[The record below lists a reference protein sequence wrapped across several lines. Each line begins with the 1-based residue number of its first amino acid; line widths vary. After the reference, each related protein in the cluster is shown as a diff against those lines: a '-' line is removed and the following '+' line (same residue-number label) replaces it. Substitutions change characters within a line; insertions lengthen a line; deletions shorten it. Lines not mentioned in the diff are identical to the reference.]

1 MKYTAHTLPYATGR
15 KAPSLKHVF
24 VLNGLTRCPETCAQ
38 RLLPCRVSYRP
49 QGVYWLLAHC
59 FPHEV
64 CGTVHKVTDT
74 WHTFCCDLALPTA
87 SSPLMV
93 SLTGTVHM
101 FFSPLSGHTGIV
113 QIP

>member
-1 MKYTAHTLPYATGR
+1 MCVCARVTETMRTSGPSNIPLCTTGAKGEAGVPSTGFPPMKYSAHTLPYATGR

-59 FPHEV
+59 FPHKV
-64 CGTVHKVTDT
+64 CVRAPGNVYKE
-74 WHTFCCDLALPTA
+74 
-87 SSPLMV
+87 
-93 SLTGTVHM
+93 
-101 FFSPLSGHTGIV
+101 LS
-113 QIP
+113 